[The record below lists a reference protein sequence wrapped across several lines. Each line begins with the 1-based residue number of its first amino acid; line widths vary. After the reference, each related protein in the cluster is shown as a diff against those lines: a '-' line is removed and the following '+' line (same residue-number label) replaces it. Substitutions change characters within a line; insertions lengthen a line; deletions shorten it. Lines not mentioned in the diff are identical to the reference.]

1 MKHSWCGG
9 QLKHYD
15 HSSFHQRFPWLG
27 CSLPMPLKREPHF
40 FEFVDITS
48 TGSWQRWP
56 CILLENAGSALG
68 WGCLS
73 LLSPCG
79 FPHLM
84 HAYAWTSGQRLSCT
98 LFQTFVSSV
107 SSRELPFL
115 FLSPTFFF
123 HRKDCLVIVFNI
135 SSLFLFTF
143 LCKALIKSRLSISA
157 SLISTFTFHY
167 FMYQH
172 LKERKIQIH
181 ISENPREEKT
191 RQIWLCQYWFR
202 FKCLRR
208 SKSRF
213 KKKHL
218 KCKWKCAIDNGN
230 FQRAGLTHGW

>member
-1 MKHSWCGG
+1 MIIH
-9 QLKHYD
+9 L
-15 HSSFHQRFPWLG
+15 F
-27 CSLPMPLKREPHF
+27 
-40 FEFVDITS
+40 TS
-48 TGSWQRWP
+48 AS
-56 CILLENAGSALG
+56 LG
-68 WGCLS
+68 WGVVSSCHWSGSLISPSLWMLPLQVLDKDGHASSWKMLDQHWGGAVCLS
-73 LLSPCG
+73 CHPVVSHTWCM
-79 FPHLM
+79 LM
-84 HAYAWTSGQRLSCT
+84 HGLLGKGCHAHCFKP
-98 LFQTFVSSV
+98 LFPVFHL
-107 SSRELPFL
+107 ENYHFL
-115 FLSPTFFF
+115 FLSPTLFF

-143 LCKALIKSRLSISA
+143 LFKVLIKSRLSISA

-213 KKKHL
+213 
-218 KCKWKCAIDNGN
+218 
-230 FQRAGLTHGW
+230 